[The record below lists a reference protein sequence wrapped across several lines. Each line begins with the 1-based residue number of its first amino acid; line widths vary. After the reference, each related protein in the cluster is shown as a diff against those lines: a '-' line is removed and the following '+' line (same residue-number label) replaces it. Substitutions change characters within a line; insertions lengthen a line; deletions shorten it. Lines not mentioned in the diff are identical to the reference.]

1 MGNRVSLK
9 RLPSPGSS
17 GDFSGGDDSRRV
29 WRNPNSEDDV
39 CAVLFADG
47 SCFYGPYRSDKCQ
60 GFGIKI
66 SPDGTEIEGYWKHDV
81 LEGKA
86 LVIRADGSQYICNYT
101 EGEWKSEFRVSNVPA
116 RPKLVR
122 TAKSSSA
129 SLTPS
134 SSCDDIQRWLSE
146 GHLGSRPTPRITE
159 DRKRMSFGHRSRLM
173 IASYNSTTPP
183 LASTSSTSA
192 RVYVPRP
199 PSRVDTWLIP
209 FDQLILLQRLSAPNR
224 CPECSVVYK
233 GTWLGKE
240 VVIRVF
246 RNVQSVEGQC
256 SELLTKMA
264 RIRHPNIALFMAAAV
279 SENKLA
285 IVTEY
290 VSNGNVGGLNLTSQN
305 LLHLAK
311 GIAVGCAYLRKQG
324 FAHKNLK
331 PSNVL
336 IDSGIDVKLTDY
348 FVKEFNEL
356 FHPSFNCQSEPVAYL
371 GPEALRQTPFVP
383 FGIDS
388 ASDVFAFG
396 MICWEM
402 LTARQPYLGLSR
414 AQIRVLVGYAGYRE
428 SRLSC
433 GTLRGLARLIE
444 KCTAQEPPMRP
455 TFERVI
461 LAISALHSSAN
472 SAAEDALITF
482 ISGR

>member
-1 MGNRVSLK
+1 
-9 RLPSPGSS
+9 
-17 GDFSGGDDSRRV
+17 
-29 WRNPNSEDDV
+29 
-39 CAVLFADG
+39 
-47 SCFYGPYRSDKCQ
+47 
-60 GFGIKI
+60 
-66 SPDGTEIEGYWKHDV
+66 
-81 LEGKA
+81 
-86 LVIRADGSQYICNYT
+86 
-101 EGEWKSEFRVSNVPA
+101 
-116 RPKLVR
+116 
-122 TAKSSSA
+122 
-129 SLTPS
+129 
-134 SSCDDIQRWLSE
+134 
-146 GHLGSRPTPRITE
+146 
-159 DRKRMSFGHRSRLM
+159 
-173 IASYNSTTPP
+173 
-183 LASTSSTSA
+183 
-192 RVYVPRP
+192 
-199 PSRVDTWLIP
+199 
-209 FDQLILLQRLSAPNR
+209 
-224 CPECSVVYK
+224 VVYK